1 MRDRESTEHRAQS
14 RELFFFKK
22 EKRKKE
28 RRNLPFALVLHFVNI
43 KPRARAKRTNERER
57 HGEELYPVSFE
68 RERAATNNAR
78 KKKIAYKAS
87 GVREEPQS
95 EEVFFVFVRVPLV
108 CVVVILVIQRWKE
121 VRRFEIR
128 R

>member
-1 MRDRESTEHRAQS
+1 M
-14 RELFFFKK
+14 
-22 EKRKKE
+22 
-28 RRNLPFALVLHFVNI
+28 
-43 KPRARAKRTNERER
+43 
-57 HGEELYPVSFE
+57 SFE